1 MKDSRIRDLE
11 TAVILSAFL
20 LILYYIF
27 DKPFLIY
34 ITLALLLVSLLFT
47 KLFSKFVHVWF
58 KLGHFMGGIT
68 TKIMITLVFFAV
80 LTPVAFL
87 YRIFHRNPLTLKKI
101 NTKSYFTTR
110 NYTYSPRDFK
120 KNW

>member
-11 TAVILSAFL
+11 TAVVLSAFL
-20 LILYYIF
+20 LVLHYLF

-34 ITLALLLVSLLFT
+34 ISLILLIASLLFAN
-47 KLFSKFVHVWF
+47 LFSKFVHVWF

-68 TKIMITLVFFAV
+68 TKIIITFIFFAV
-80 LTPVAFL
+80 LTPVSFL
-87 YRIFHRNPLTLKKI
+87 YRIFHRNPLILKRIK
-101 NTKSYFTTR
+101 TSSYFTTR
-110 NYTYSPRDFK
+110 NYTYSPSDFK